1 MKATSPCIC
10 ISTRHVAQTL
20 TEFYDRILA
29 PSGLKV
35 TQFSLLREL
44 ELQSPLSISELAHR
58 LDLDRT
64 TMGRNLRVLAQDDF
78 VSFSPGLD
86 RREHVVQMTSKG
98 KQALTTAFPLW
109 EKAQNTLTTTLGQ
122 EQISTFTKLLSTL
135 ETATT

>member
-1 MKATSPCIC
+1 MKATSPCVC
-10 ISTRHVAQTL
+10 ISTRHAAQAL
-20 TEFYDRILA
+20 TEFYDRTLA

-78 VSFSPGLD
+78 VSFSPGQD
-86 RREHVVQMTSKG
+86 RREHTVQMTSKG
-98 KQALTTAFPLW
+98 KQALATAFPLW
-109 EKAQNTLTTTLGQ
+109 AKAQNTLTTTLGQ
-122 EQISTFTKLLSTL
+122 EQIDAFAKLLSTL
-135 ETATT
+135 EAAAT